1 MAEIN
6 PNAITGLGSK
16 LNTGEIIDRFMA
28 IEQRKIKPVEA
39 RKEQKLDELEAW
51 EAVKAELKKLEGVTN
66 ALDKFE
72 VWEARKVESSDPDV
86 IQPKARKDSV
96 PGRHSII
103 VESVA
108 LSHQITSQGF
118 ERDDIQIGT
127 GKVLIKVGNDEDD
140 TPITINIAEG
150 KDTLIDL

>member
-39 RKEQKLDELEAW
+39 RKEQKLSELEAW

-72 VWEARKVESSDPDV
+72 VWDA
-86 IQPKARKDSV
+86 
-96 PGRHSII
+96 
-103 VESVA
+103 
-108 LSHQITSQGF
+108 
-118 ERDDIQIGT
+118 
-127 GKVLIKVGNDEDD
+127 
-140 TPITINIAEG
+140 
-150 KDTLIDL
+150 

>member
-1 MAEIN
+1 
-6 PNAITGLGSK
+6 
-16 LNTGEIIDRFMA
+16 MA

-39 RKEQKLDELEAW
+39 RKEQKLSELEAW

-72 VWEARKVESSDPDV
+72 VWEARKVESSAPDV
-86 IQPKARKDSV
+86 ILPKARKDSV

-118 ERDDIQIGT
+118 ERDDVRIGK
-127 GKVLIKVGNDEDD
+127 GKVQIKVGNDDD
-140 TPITINIAEG
+140 EPPITINIAEV
-150 KDTLIDL
+150 

>member
-39 RKEQKLDELEAW
+39 RKEQKLNELESW
-51 EAVKAELKKLEGVTN
+51 EAVKAELKKLEGVTT
-66 ALDKFE
+66 ALDTFE
-72 VWEARKVESSDPDV
+72 VWDARKVESSDPDV

-96 PGRHSII
+96 AG
-103 VESVA
+103 
-108 LSHQITSQGF
+108 
-118 ERDDIQIGT
+118 
-127 GKVLIKVGNDEDD
+127 
-140 TPITINIAEG
+140 
-150 KDTLIDL
+150 